1 MKSAVWQNLDIAAR
15 KLTPFLITLVLVVV
29 SLIPLRMPGYSM
41 ISPAL
46 ALMAVYYW
54 ALHRPELLPGLAV
67 FVIGLLQDV
76 LSGTPLGMSGFTF
89 LAVYGVAVSQRRFFH
104 GKSFLVVWW
113 GFMLVAVGVAL
124 LQWGI
129 MSLLMGVVI
138 AIEPAAFEALLTIS
152 LYPLLSWIFVQA
164 HRTLPRY
171 G

>member
-1 MKSAVWQNLDIAAR
+1 MKTALWQNLDLAAR

-41 ISPAL
+41 IAPAF

-54 ALHRPELLPGLAV
+54 ALHRPELLPAPAV

-76 LSGTPLGMSGFTF
+76 LSSTPLGMNGFTF
-89 LAVYGVAVSQRRFFH
+89 LAVYGVAVSQRKFFH

-113 GFMLVAVGVAL
+113 GFMIVAVGVAL
-124 LQWGI
+124 LQWVI
-129 MSLLMGVVI
+129 MSLLLGAVI
-138 AIEPAAFEALLTIS
+138 AIEPVAFEAFLTIS
-152 LYPLLSWIFVQA
+152 LYPLLGWIFVQV
-164 HRTLPRY
+164 HRTLSRF